1 MPGKKPSEPDKD
13 ASNVMA
19 DSITPTT
26 TDSDDSLPQNS
37 IDTTNLTGKRQ
48 YILQQFQTENPI
60 SLPGYDTLLDL
71 NNDGVEDYII
81 GYYGQ
86 SGTGLKN
93 RVSVYLYD
101 GENDGY
107 HFNEKLSGLPNPS
120 FYMKQKKITW
130 FYIANGGGDA
140 GILEWINGTWT
151 TTIEFDIDRQ
161 GVQAI
166 WEITYPPK
174 HKGEKIVRPFQ
185 PIPPDEILENSYN
198 DKGNG
203 E

>member
-1 MPGKKPSEPDKD
+1 MPDKKSRKPDMD

-19 DSITPTT
+19 DSVVLTNTVNHDRLSQP
-26 TDSDDSLPQNS
+26 S

-101 GENDGY
+101 GENDRY

-130 FYIANGGGDA
+130 FYIANGGGNA

-151 TTIEFDIDRQ
+151 TTKEFDIDWQ
-161 GVQAI
+161 GDQAI

-174 HKGEKIVRPFQ
+174 HKGEKIARPFQ
-185 PIPPDEILENSYN
+185 PIPPNDILENQYN
-198 DKGNG
+198 NG
-203 E
+203 TDE